1 MRHIC
6 VVRWGLA
13 WLCAAAGWVQAQSPA
28 SEREQLQRQRQA
40 IESRYAQ
47 DIQNCYQ
54 QFAVNDC
61 KQSAVKAQREGLK
74 PLRERE
80 QLLDAAERA
89 EKAQA
94 QQARVAERLSP
105 QAQQEEAQRR
115 AQAVVRQQTTEQ
127 KNREKNQ
134 AHAERADKV
143 PAETLPRD
151 AARPSAAEM
160 RTSEQDHARKLQEA
174 QAHRAANEQ
183 RRQER
188 QKPLAAPL
196 PIPTQVP
203 PAEKP

>member
-1 MRHIC
+1 MSLR
-6 VVRWGLA
+6 RA
-13 WLCAAAGWVQAQSPA
+13 LCWSFVCLCCSVGWAQSQEMTPEHA
-28 SEREQLQRQRQA
+28 QIKRQRQA

-54 QFAVNDC
+54 RFAVNDC
-61 KQSAVKAQREGLK
+61 KQEALKAQREGLK

-80 QLLDAAERA
+80 QALDAAERA

-94 QQARVAERLSP
+94 QQARVAQRLSP
-105 QAQQEEAQRR
+105 QGQQEEAQRR
-115 AQAVVRQQTTEQ
+115 AQALERQQTTEQ

-134 AHAERADKV
+134 THAEREGQAPVEKM
-143 PAETLPRD
+143 PRD
-151 AARPSAAEM
+151 VARPTAAEL
-160 RTSEQDHARKLQEA
+160 RASEQDHARKLQEA

-196 PIPTQVP
+196 PVP
-203 PAEKP
+203 AHVPASDKP